1 MILNSIRNILLDR
14 DGTLIID
21 KHYLHRPQ
29 NVELLPDAGDILY
42 HWQTNG
48 IKLFIVTNQSGIGR
62 GYFKKQ
68 DYYNVQKRLM
78 ELLAQFQ
85 VKPIETLFCPH
96 APEENCNCRKPANGM
111 WNQLQNAYNLKPEE
125 TLMIG
130 DKKADILFAKNCGF
144 AFSALVLTGYGK
156 QTAEKLGISTNSTQ
170 FLTHSSNNSILPDY
184 IAPNL
189 SELANL
195 LEEQ

>member
-1 MILNSIRNILLDR
+1 MALNSIRNILLDR
-14 DGTLIID
+14 DGTLIVD
-21 KHYLHRPQ
+21 KHYLHCPQ
-29 NVELLPDAGDILY
+29 NVELLPDTGNTLY
-42 HWQTNG
+42 RWQKNN

-68 DYYNVQKRLM
+68 DYYNVQKRFM
-78 ELLAQFQ
+78 GLLAQFQ
-85 VKPIETLFCPH
+85 VEPIETLFCPH
-96 APEENCNCRKPANGM
+96 APDENCNCRKPANGM
-111 WNQLQNAYNLKPEE
+111 WNELQAAYNLKPEE

-156 QTAEKLGISTNSTQ
+156 KTAEELGIATNSAQ
-170 FLTHSSNNSILPDY
+170 FLSHNPNNSVLPDY

-195 LEEQ
+195 LEE